1 MKSGGGMNAK
11 DASTYTRAGTIRL
24 LLVSCCTIVPSTLF
38 AQIGTPDVA
47 SLHQV
52 LEELYADMLPLCS
65 RLIGVS
71 RGIAGFA
78 ATWYIGSRIWRH
90 LARAEAVDF
99 YPLFRPFAIGLCL
112 ILFPSVLDVMNAVL
126 RPAVTATSE
135 MVGRSDVVVREML
148 KQKQEAMERSEI
160 WQIYVGE
167 EGSGDRQRW
176 YTYTQD
182 EDAGSGG
189 AGDEGFFEGIGNDI
203 KFSMEKA
210 AYRFRH
216 SIKEWL
222 SEILQLIFQ
231 GAALAINTL
240 RTFQL
245 IVLAIL
251 GPLVFGISV
260 FDGFQH
266 SLTVWIARYINIY
279 LWLPIAN
286 IFGSIIGKIQEKM
299 LVLDLSQIEQA
310 GDTFF
315 SQTDMAYL
323 TFLFIGILG
332 YFMVPSVANYIVHA
346 GGGAPFAQR
355 VGRVLTLGSR
365 AAAGTAAVGAGMVA
379 DQLGDRRGEMAR
391 GMADQQQSAPYF
403 NQKEQGADSYSKQR
417 LRG

>member
-1 MKSGGGMNAK
+1 MKWGGGMNAK
-11 DASTYTRAGTIRL
+11 DTSTFLSSGAVRL
-24 LLVSCCTIVPSTLF
+24 LLMSCCMTIPSTLF

-78 ATWYIGSRIWRH
+78 ATWYIGSRVWRH

-222 SEILQLIFQ
+222 SEILQLVFQ

-346 GGGAPFAQR
+346 GGGASFAQR
-355 VGRVLTLGSR
+355 VGRVLTFGSR
-365 AAAGTAAVGAGMVA
+365 AVAGTAAVGAGMVA